1 MIRGSQFMLNSLQK
15 AYNMVIMQ
23 SRLGIS
29 QQNSLVIAMWLY
41 VYKFNVKITF
51 G

>member
-1 MIRGSQFMLNSLQK
+1 MIRGSQFMLNSQNK

-29 QQNSLVIAMWLY
+29 QQNSLVMAMWIY
-41 VYKFNVKITF
+41 VYKFHVKITC

>member
-1 MIRGSQFMLNSLQK
+1 MIRGSQFMLHSLPK

-29 QQNSLVIAMWLY
+29 QQNSLIMAMWIY
-41 VYKFNVKITF
+41 VYKFHVNITL